1 MGRMKTLSTRKL
13 STLLTVVAACLS
25 GSSGLATSSYASQT
39 HPNMSALKSDDGV
52 TDLYFGGIFPMRGT
66 TWNGG
71 QGCLPATMLGLEDV
85 NNRTDILPGYRL
97 NMLWNDSMCNPGRGT
112 NIFYNLLYTPP
123 TKIMMLTGCSTVSTP
138 VAEAARMWNLVV
150 LAFGSSSPALSNR
163 KRFQTFF
170 RTHPSATL
178 QNPTRLKLARLFGW
192 KRISVIQES
201 QEVFTSTIE
210 DLERRVK
217 AYDMEIVSRQSF
229 LTVPDSAVGNLKR
242 QDARIIIGVFYV
254 GMARRVFCEAYKQK
268 LYGHKIVWFLIGW
281 YPDNWYEDL
290 EDDKHVNCTAEQLKE
305 ALQYHITTEGMM
317 LKPDDTP
324 SISGMTSKEFLARLD
339 KKIEQSPASTSGYP
353 EAPLA
358 YDAVWAL
365 ALALN
370 KTQTRLANSS
380 LRLENYTYANKEIAN
395 EIYMALNSSNFEG
408 ISGTVAFTSTG
419 DRLARTQIEQMVD
432 GKYHKIGYYDYAND
446 NLTWLKTDQWPSTG
460 IPRDGVDTEIHLQR
474 ISRQLF
480 ICVSVLASVIICFAV
495 FCIGFNLCFQH
506 TGYIQCSQPH
516 VNNVTALGCIAA
528 LICVFLLG
536 FDGSNFDE
544 EKKDEQ
550 FSRICHSIAWL
561 LSTGFSLGYGSM
573 FSKIW
578 MMHSLVTQEK
588 TDNDDGRRRRRKVS
602 LQKVNT
608 WKMYIMIAGIFV
620 LDSSIIAAWQG
631 VDPMYRI
638 TVNFTKESIPE
649 DDLEILPQLE
659 HCKAKNLP
667 IWLGILYGING
678 LLLIFGLFLAYETRN
693 MTVRDLN
700 DSRLVGMAIYNVAVL
715 CIITAPV
722 TLIIKSQNNAVY
734 GFTSFTIVFC
744 SAITLALIFIPK
756 VVSIAHNPQ
765 GTYNKNTQGLAAPS
779 REDEEKHTRL
789 SAENEEI
796 KRHIKEREEKI
807 RILTEKIQQKTKA
820 LPQVKGSSASS
831 SPVFVHHAPSPTPN
845 TRTTLAVTDK
855 ITPPHMSVEDSAYV
869 SMTAPSAF
877 TPKLIHGEK
886 VSGIT
891 EDDLSETYI

>member
-1 MGRMKTLSTRKL
+1 M
-13 STLLTVVAACLS
+13 
-25 GSSGLATSSYASQT
+25 
-39 HPNMSALKSDDGV
+39 
-52 TDLYFGGIFPMRGT
+52 
-66 TWNGG
+66 
-71 QGCLPATMLGLEDV
+71 
-85 NNRTDILPGYRL
+85 
-97 NMLWNDSMCNPGRGT
+97 GT

-123 TKIMMLTGCSTVSTP
+123 TKIMMLTGCSSVSTP

-150 LAFGSSSPALSNR
+150 LAFGASSPALSNR
-163 KRFQTFF
+163 KRFRTFF

-178 QNPTRLKLARLFGW
+178 HNPTRIKLARTWGW
-192 KRISVIQES
+192 KRISVIQET

-210 DLERRVK
+210 DLEQRVK
-217 AYDMEIVSRQSF
+217 AEGMEIISRQSF
-229 LTVPDSAVGNLKR
+229 LTVPDNAVQNLKR
-242 QDARIIIGVFYV
+242 QDARIIVGVFYV
-254 GMARRVFCEAYKQK
+254 GMARRVFCEVYKQK
-268 LYGHKIVWFLIGW
+268 LYGPKIVWFLIGW
-281 YPDNWYEDL
+281 YPDNWYDSI
-290 EDDKHVNCTAEQLKE
+290 DDKKVNCTAEQLKE
-305 ALQYHITTEGMM
+305 ALQYHFTTEGMM

-324 SISGMTSKEFLARLD
+324 SISGMTSKEFLARLNS
-339 KKIEQSPASTSGYP
+339 KLTTSPQKTAGYP

-358 YDAVWAL
+358 YDAIWAL

-370 KTQTRLANSS
+370 KTQERLASRN
-380 LRLENYTYANKEIAN
+380 LRLENYTYGNADIAD

-408 ISGTVAFTSTG
+408 LSGTVAFTSTG
-419 DRLARTQIEQMVD
+419 DRLAWTQIEQMID
-432 GKYHKIGYYDYAND
+432 GQYRKIGYYDYAND
-446 NLTWLKTDQWPSTG
+446 NLTWLNTSEWPATG
-460 IPRDGVDTEIHLQR
+460 IPKDGVDTSEELER

-480 ICVSVLASVIICFAV
+480 ILVSVLAGVIICFALC
-495 FCIGFNLCFQH
+495 CIGFNLCFQH

-536 FDGSNFDE
+536 FDGSESDSSEIDTRQKQDE
-544 EKKDEQ
+544 

-561 LSTGFSLGYGSM
+561 ISIGFSLGYGSM

-602 LQKVNT
+602 LQQKVNT
-608 WKMYIMIAGIFV
+608 WKMYLTIGIIFI
-620 LDSSIIAAWQG
+620 LDSTIILVWQL
-631 VDPMYRI
+631 VDPMYR
-638 TVNFTKESIPE
+638 TVENLPKEIFPE
-649 DDLEILPQLE
+649 EDLEVVPQLE
-659 HCKAKNLP
+659 HCTAKNMS

-756 VVSIAHNPQ
+756 VVSIAHNPK

-789 SAENEEI
+789 SAENDEI
-796 KRHIKEREEKI
+796 KRHIKEREDKI
-807 RILTEKIQQKTKA
+807 KMLTDKIQQKTRSMPKGV
-820 LPQVKGSSASS
+820 LPPSSS
-831 SPVFVHHAPSPTPN
+831 SPGTALHQSTPTTAQR
-845 TRTTLAVTDK
+845 TRTSLRVTDK
-855 ITPPHMSVEDSAYV
+855 ITPPHLSVEDSAYA
-869 SMTAPSAF
+869 SMAAPTTV

-886 VSGIT
+886 VSGIN